1 MTLAKPGNLGFCPR
15 RLERIRPALE
25 RHIADDKLPGIVT
38 LLARDGKVVQHEAYG
53 GLHRGHSEPMTTDAI
68 FRLYSMTKP
77 ITCVALMMLYEQ
89 GHFQLTDPAARF
101 ISKFDDLKV
110 AVEADQEL
118 VLEDLASPVTIH
130 QLLTHTSGLS
140 YSFSEYGSVEEGYR
154 TARVCADQPLGDFI
168 AALLEQPLAFQ
179 PGTRWRYS
187 FSNDV
192 VARLVEVI
200 SGLRF
205 DDYLREHIFEP
216 LRMNDTDFFVPEE
229 KHHRFTSMYGS
240 GDILAPDV
248 PGSRLLDD
256 LGAGVN
262 IQLAGPD
269 DCLEASPHDIMRG
282 GHGLVSTAADYL
294 RFCSMLLNGGVLDG
308 TRVLGRKTV
317 ELMTVNHIASELLPL
332 DEEGIPQPG
341 VGYGLGFGV
350 MMDVAQAG
358 SIGSN
363 GEYYWSGAASTSF
376 WIDPVEML
384 VGIQLTQFQ
393 PSGAFTNAAD
403 FKVAAYQAMVD

>member
-25 RHIADDKLPGIVT
+25 RHIADDKLPGTVT

-77 ITCVALMMLYEQ
+77 ITCVALMVLYEQ
-89 GHFQLTDPAARF
+89 GHFQLTDPAAKF

-248 PGSRLLDD
+248 PVSRLLDD

-269 DCLEASPHDIMRG
+269 DCLEAS
-282 GHGLVSTAADYL
+282 
-294 RFCSMLLNGGVLDG
+294 
-308 TRVLGRKTV
+308 
-317 ELMTVNHIASELLPL
+317 PL